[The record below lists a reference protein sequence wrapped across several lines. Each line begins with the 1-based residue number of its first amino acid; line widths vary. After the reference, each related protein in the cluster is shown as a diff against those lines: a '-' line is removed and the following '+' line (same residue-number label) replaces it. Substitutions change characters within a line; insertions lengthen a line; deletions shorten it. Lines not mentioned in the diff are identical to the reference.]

1 MRNTSVFSNFSQR
14 DYRYSTNT
22 KFTVRRTNTYTH
34 TYIRTDTGRV
44 QHVNV
49 GLAQARP
56 NYLVL
61 QANTKLWWRTWN
73 EARALCVSH
82 SGEVRAMDAPAKYK
96 VSCLVTLC
104 TP

>member
-34 TYIRTDTGRV
+34 TYIHTDTACV

-56 NYLVL
+56 NKIIACIERATMLR
-61 QANTKLWWRTWN
+61 ANITHVTREYIKQMK
-73 EARALCVSH
+73 A
-82 SGEVRAMDAPAKYK
+82 
-96 VSCLVTLC
+96 CLAIHD
-104 TP
+104 